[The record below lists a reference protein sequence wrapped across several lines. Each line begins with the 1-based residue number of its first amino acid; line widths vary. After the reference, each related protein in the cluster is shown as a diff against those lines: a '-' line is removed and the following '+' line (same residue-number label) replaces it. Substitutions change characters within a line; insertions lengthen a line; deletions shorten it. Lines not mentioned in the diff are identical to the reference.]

1 MNLPPPFNK
10 AADIRINLDGSIC
23 LIDARGKVLARI
35 PLSTA
40 FELLR
45 EPKSRGFT
53 RPKRASIQNL
63 HYGYGTTHGSGFG
76 NGAAIGKEALCY
88 GGGHADGSGNGE
100 SK

>member
-10 AADIRINLDGSIC
+10 AKNVKANPDGSIS
-23 LIDARGKVLARI
+23 LIDAQGAVLARI

-45 EPKSRGFT
+45 ETKSRGFT
-53 RPKRASIQNL
+53 RPKRASRQGF
-63 HYGYGTTHGSGFG
+63 YFGAATASGSGFG
-76 NGAAIGKEALCY
+76 HGIGEARCY
-88 GGGHADGSGNGE
+88 GIGFANGSGNGG

>member
-1 MNLPPPFNK
+1 MNLPPPFDNASGTK
-10 AADIRINLDGSIC
+10 TNPDGSIS
-23 LIDARGKVLARI
+23 LIDAQGAVLARI

-45 EPKSRGFT
+45 ETKSRGFT
-53 RPKRASIQNL
+53 RPKRVSKQNL

-76 NGAAIGKEALCY
+76 NGLTIGKEARCY

>member
-1 MNLPPPFNK
+1 MNLPHPFNK
-10 AADIRINLDGSIC
+10 ASDVQANPDGAIN
-23 LIDARGKVLARI
+23 LIDAQGAVLARI

-45 EPKSRGFT
+45 ETKSRGFT
-53 RPKRASIQNL
+53 RPKRASRQNL

-76 NGAAIGKEALCY
+76 NGSAIGKEARCY
-88 GGGHADGSGNGE
+88 GGGEWDGSGNGE